1 MDLISARLSATA
13 LFTRDRRTRH
23 RARVAPER
31 RASAR
36 DRRRATIAAD
46 RAGFDARRARRLA
59 IAPIDARVADARA
72 ARPRPRVARGDG
84 ETRSRPSTDRSIRA
98 LYFQDPSDRPSPS
111 PSPTPSN
118 D

>member
-84 ETRSRPSTDRSIRA
+84 ETLNPK
-98 LYFQDPSDRPSPS
+98 P
-111 PSPTPSN
+111 
-118 D
+118 